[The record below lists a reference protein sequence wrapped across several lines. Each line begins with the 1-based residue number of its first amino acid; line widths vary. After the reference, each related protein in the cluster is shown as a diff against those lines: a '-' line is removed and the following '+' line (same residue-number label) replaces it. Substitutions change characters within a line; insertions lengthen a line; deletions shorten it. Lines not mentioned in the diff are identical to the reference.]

1 MRGRKMSGK
10 LTQAEV
16 NKYAFYTITMGIGI
30 AVPHSYATIFSQT
43 I

>member
-1 MRGRKMSGK
+1 MSGK